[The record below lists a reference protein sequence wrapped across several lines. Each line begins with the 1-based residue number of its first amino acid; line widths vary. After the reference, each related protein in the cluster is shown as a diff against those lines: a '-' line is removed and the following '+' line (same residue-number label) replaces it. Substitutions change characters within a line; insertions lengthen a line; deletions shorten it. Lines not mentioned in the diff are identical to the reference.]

1 MNLLVFS
8 TVPVVAAGQDWVTVV
23 TDVGA
28 LTVLISDALR
38 DLAEAGVTVTGP
50 SMTLVHP
57 LARLISRTAVVYLFE
72 REPDYS
78 ARDLS
83 EFQGWAESLNCVF
96 RIGNGP
102 FRNLD
107 GESLSSPGMEVK
119 VPVHRQARDRRVH
132 TLRDLRGV
140 GYDLNEDLPVV
151 PAESELVLRDPAEVV
166 HRLVALSV
174 ISTAAAHV
182 RQETLPPTDDLVVGF
197 ELIYTARERAFL
209 GDIAA
214 ARGMLFDAHGSSG
227 IPPPL
232 VELAATFRGE
242 QDAAEALAWA
252 LLLKE
257 LPNERTDSDVFDAEA
272 WQKSTSETLPTEI
285 LETGY
290 AVLLAQAP
298 GLRQRDEIL
307 ETFDLVHVLHHSA
320 EVAVRQGAGDG
331 RKGALGAWVRGDI
344 SLIARSWNRALAWI
358 CSPRSGWGEAERLL

>member
-1 MNLLVFS
+1 MNLLAFS

-23 TDVGA
+23 TDPGA

-50 SMTLVHP
+50 SVTLVHP

-78 ARDLS
+78 ARHLS
-83 EFQGWAESLNCVF
+83 EFQGWAEHINCVF

-102 FRNLD
+102 FRNQD

-132 TLRDLRGV
+132 TLRSLRGV
-140 GYDLNEDLPVV
+140 GYDLDEGLPVV
-151 PAESELVLRDPAEVV
+151 PAESELVLRDPTEVV

-174 ISTAAAHV
+174 ISTAAAHI
-182 RQETLPPTDDLVVGF
+182 QQKTLPPTDDLVVGF
-197 ELIYTARERAFL
+197 DLVYTARERAFL
-209 GDIAA
+209 SDIAA
-214 ARGMLFDAHGSSG
+214 ARGRLFDARRSYS
-227 IPPPL
+227 IPSPL
-232 VELAATFRGE
+232 VELAVTFRGE

-252 LLLKE
+252 LSLRDMPK
-257 LPNERTDSDVFDAEA
+257 ERTDSDAFNAGV
-272 WQKSTSETLPTEI
+272 WQKSTAQAFPAEI

-290 AVLLAQAP
+290 AVLLMESP
-298 GLRQRDEIL
+298 GLRQRSEIL

-320 EVAVRQGAGDG
+320 EVQARQESGVGG
-331 RKGALGAWVRGDI
+331 ERSVGAWARSGLP
-344 SLIARSWNRALAWI
+344 LIARSWNRALAWI